1 MSFEMLSFLFLI
13 GVAAGAV
20 DAIAG
25 GGGLLTFPTLL
36 LAGLSPVQAIATNK
50 IQALASV
57 ASSAHRYMR
66 SGALKRHTIREKL
79 IASTLGAGLGAAAVS
94 VLDLQLLA
102 KIAPLILV
110 GIALLFLFSNITRQ
124 HHRRPLISESS
135 FALGAALPI
144 GFYDGFFG
152 PGTGSFYATA
162 LVVLL
167 GRDLTTATGETKILN
182 AAGSL
187 VAALVF
193 LWGGAIVWSA
203 AITMSAGGILG
214 GQLGAHLALKWG
226 PSFIRIGLVVISIA
240 LAARLLMNSFE

>member
-1 MSFEMLSFLFLI
+1 MSLETLLLLFCVSLVA
-13 GVAAGAV
+13 GVV

-50 IQALASV
+50 IQALAAV
-57 ASSAHRYMR
+57 ASSAHRYTR
-66 SGALKRHTIREKL
+66 SGALQRGTIRQKL
-79 IASTLGAGLGAAAVS
+79 IAGTVGAGLGAVAVS
-94 VLDLQLLA
+94 VLDSELLA
-102 KIAPLILV
+102 KIAPVILV
-110 GIALLFLFSNITRQ
+110 GIALFFLFSHSRGQ
-124 HHRRPLISESS
+124 DARRPLISESS

-152 PGTGSFYATA
+152 PGTGSLYATA
-162 LVVLL
+162 LVILL
-167 GRDLTTATGETKILN
+167 GRDLTIATGETKLLN

-187 VAALVF
+187 VAALIF

-203 AITMSAGGILG
+203 AIAMSAGGILG

-226 PSFIRIGLVVISIA
+226 PSFIRIGLVVVSIA
-240 LAARLLMNSFE
+240 LAARLLMNSFN

>member
-1 MSFEMLSFLFLI
+1 MSFEMLSLLFLV
-13 GVAAGAV
+13 GLVAGAV

-57 ASSAHRYMR
+57 ASSAHRYTR
-66 SGALKRHTIREKL
+66 SGALERRTIGEKL
-79 IASTLGAGLGAAAVS
+79 IASILGAGLGAAAVS
-94 VLDLQLLA
+94 VLDSRLLA
-102 KIAPLILV
+102 RIAPVILV
-110 GIALLFLFSNITRQ
+110 GIALLFLFSHVTRQ
-124 HHRRPLISESS
+124 DLRRPLVSERS

-152 PGTGSFYATA
+152 PGTGSLYATA

-203 AITMSAGGILG
+203 AIAMSVGGILG

-240 LAARLLMNSFE
+240 LAARLLAAQL